1 MSRVAVRNTA
11 IVAGIAALVF
21 LSQTTFSAFAISIN
35 QVIFILMIAGLAV
48 FAYQYFKENQLA
60 WLVFKPWQRQ
70 AIIGCAIGLALLFLI
85 GFPLLSP
92 IITPLGV
99 LGLMLVLGVVI
110 ALIVKDSRRL

>member
-1 MSRVAVRNTA
+1 MSRVAIRNTA

-35 QVIFILMIAGLAV
+35 QIIFILMIAGLAV

-70 AIIGCAIGLALLFLI
+70 ALIGCAIAIALLLLV
-85 GFPLLSP
+85 GFPLLGPVIGS
-92 IITPLGV
+92 LGV
-99 LGLMLVLGVVI
+99 LALIIALGVAI
-110 ALIVKDSRRL
+110 FLIIQDSRKL